1 MNSLRFSHKLPHL
14 LAAGIACLSLA
25 VAGNAQVQTETI
37 ITQDSPTKSAKVE
50 RGEVVYVSGHDL
62 VVKKD
67 NGSIVHFANVSD
79 SARAT
84 VDGKQLSI
92 HDLKPGMQLQRTIIT
107 TTTPRTVTTVQN
119 VSGSVWHVNPP
130 RSVILTL
137 EDGTN
142 QQFQIPDGQKIS
154 VNGELKDSWGLK
166 KGMKV
171 SATRVVETPETVV
184 SQQTRVSGTA
194 PQAVAPPPADEPI
207 FFAMLVQPVNPAAQ
221 ATETPA
227 ELPETGTML
236 PLIGL
241 LGLVTVGSSLTL
253 RTIRVNG

>member
-1 MNSLRFSHKLPHL
+1 LPSTNPDDEIPHL
-14 LAAGIACLSLA
+14 VTGARTERIRGFSVRWLIAGSPRLSW
-25 VAGNAQVQTETI
+25 GHQSHEEHEG
-37 ITQDSPTKSAKVE
+37 QDPQGLCGDRSSLHE
-50 RGEVVYVSGHDL
+50 SG
-62 VVKKD
+62 
-67 NGSIVHFANVSD
+67 
-79 SARAT
+79 T
-84 VDGKQLSI
+84 
-92 HDLKPGMQLQRTIIT
+92 
-107 TTTPRTVTTVQN
+107 
-119 VSGSVWHVNPP
+119 VWHVNPP

-154 VNGELKDSWGLK
+154 VNGELKEAWGLK

-194 PQAVAPPPADEPI
+194 PQAVPSPPADEPI
-207 FFAMLVQPVNPAAQ
+207 FFAMLVQPANPAAQ

-236 PLIGL
+236 SLIGL
-241 LGLVTVGSSLTL
+241 
-253 RTIRVNG
+253 RVSWQWDRL